1 MKKCQKE
8 DVMEL
13 TVGPYQCKVRLQ
25 NHRQI
30 KFSTRVLLNELEKEN
45 LSLTKVDLTVLF
57 PQATIGTKYNLYTR
71 EELRKNL
78 NNDIK
83 IDGLFTILI
92 SVAVIIFGV
101 VIMGIPILKIVKIPS
116 MNSLELIFLF
126 VVLSFLFL
134 PTIIYCFVAIKT
146 KKIEYVIIPAICLLI
161 AEYYFFHDFLSWIAS
176 DPNAAIGIVIAPF
189 YLIFILG
196 FSYGLAF
203 IFSKILKWASSKNE
217 H

>member
-1 MKKCQKE
+1 M
-8 DVMEL
+8 
-13 TVGPYQCKVRLQ
+13 
-25 NHRQI
+25 
-30 KFSTRVLLNELEKEN
+30 
-45 LSLTKVDLTVLF
+45 LF
-57 PQATIGTKYNLYTR
+57 PQATIGTKFKLYTR

-78 NNDIK
+78 NNNTK
-83 IDGLFTILI
+83 INGLFAILI
-92 SVAVIIFGV
+92 CAAVIIFGV
-101 VIMGIPILKIVKIPS
+101 FIMGIPILKQVKIPG
-116 MNSLELIFLF
+116 MISLDLIFLF
-126 VVLSFLFL
+126 ILLGLLFL

-146 KKIEYVIIPAICLLI
+146 KKKEYVIIPAICLLI

-203 IFSKILKWASSKNE
+203 VFSKILKWVSSKNE

>member
-1 MKKCQKE
+1 MKNFQNE

-13 TVGPYQCKVRLQ
+13 TLGPYQCKVRLQ

-30 KFSTRVLLNELEKEN
+30 RFSTRALINELEKEN
-45 LSLTKVDLTVLF
+45 LSLTKEDLTVLF
-57 PQATIGTKYNLYTR
+57 PQVTIGTKYKSYTR

-83 IDGLFTILI
+83 INGLFTILI
-92 SVAVIIFGV
+92 SVSVIIFGV
-101 VIMGIPILKIVKIPS
+101 VIMGIPILKLVNIPS
-116 MNSLELIFLF
+116 MNSLELIFF
-126 VVLSFLFL
+126 FIVLSLLFL

-146 KKIEYVIIPAICLLI
+146 KKKEYVIIPAIFLVI
-161 AEYYFFHDFLSWIAS
+161 AEYYFFHDFSSWIAS

-203 IFSKILKWASSKNE
+203 VFSKILKWASSKNE